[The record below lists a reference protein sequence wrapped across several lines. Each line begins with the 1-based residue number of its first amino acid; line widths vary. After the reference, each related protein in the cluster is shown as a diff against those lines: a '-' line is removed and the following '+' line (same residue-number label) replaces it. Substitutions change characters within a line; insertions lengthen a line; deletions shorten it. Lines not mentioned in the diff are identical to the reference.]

1 MSLSR
6 SVSPDDETKDGGDRA
21 DRAKWRSELFK
32 ECNRAM
38 VEFKSL
44 PSSHSHS
51 SPSSN
56 NNGPQKPTS
65 LLLFEEYI
73 PCEYHVEFGHQLAGI
88 HPSFILNSVYTSHPF
103 NVLNISSSTSLST
116 SSSLSPGPY
125 SQGSITRTRLGSLF
139 SPGEEKTKKD
149 KKDEKDKKDK
159 DKTEKEKAGPVSF
172 FSGSTRTL
180 TTPTPQDSRNNSTPT
195 PTPYLHATS
204 PSHPSRSGKQVR
216 IPDGSP
222 STPTGPAIPRPPK
235 DKFVE
240 FDAMLAD
247 GNRLGSEEGGEGY
260 TDVEDLGDELRRHNT
275 TTYEAGFS
283 PATES
288 GHPLPPL
295 PPPPLSQPLPQSL
308 LPSQLEPSMP
318 TLSLKPSSGTSKP
331 ALKPKGP
338 KPKTSRRHS
347 RQNLVSAEYHTVEF
361 ETRLTRLGSG
371 GESDVDID

>member
-103 NVLNISSSTSLST
+103 NVLNISSS
-116 SSSLSPGPY
+116 
-125 SQGSITRTRLGSLF
+125 
-139 SPGEEKTKKD
+139 
-149 KKDEKDKKDK
+149 KDKKDK

-204 PSHPSRSGKQVR
+204 PSHPSRSGKQVW

-235 DKFVE
+235 DKFEE

-247 GNRLGSEEGGEGY
+247 
-260 TDVEDLGDELRRHNT
+260 
-275 TTYEAGFS
+275 
-283 PATES
+283 
-288 GHPLPPL
+288 
-295 PPPPLSQPLPQSL
+295 
-308 LPSQLEPSMP
+308 
-318 TLSLKPSSGTSKP
+318 
-331 ALKPKGP
+331 
-338 KPKTSRRHS
+338 
-347 RQNLVSAEYHTVEF
+347 
-361 ETRLTRLGSG
+361 
-371 GESDVDID
+371 